1 MAEQTIAPNEIKVGW
16 EPDRD
21 RLRAL
26 VERPGGVSETEFFQA
41 MSPKTW
47 EVPQADTVDRLLN
60 TLGIVTP
67 GVAAGRKRGEEY
79 EQLAPLYK
87 EFMAR
92 KLGNVFAPT
101 QAEAIDRGLI
111 PSPSVAPQSMMP
123 GPRVETAPSN
133 IDQALAPTGAAPSVG
148 MALRPGMTGQGLDP
162 LDLRGQPLGGH
173 FQTASLPLPGLV
185 PQETGPFGVSPFQER
200 QPQPPAYQ
208 PPTMA
213 PGPMVPNMQAPLR
226 PIDQAI
232 VAAQTHAMGLRQPAA
247 HAQGDYP
254 YRDNIAKL
262 EAAAIAENDG
272 RPLSARQIADIAE
285 TVHKT
290 FNPVER
296 PGSTNARKAKAEA
309 DTAMIESEKRAKVL
323 DATIA
328 EKTAQ
333 ASWETQ
339 QALDA
344 AGMFQAKLKYL
355 ASQTNLND
363 VNAGRVGQTVF
374 NQQAVIELQR
384 ASKTLDGIKAAWAMG
399 NVDEQ
404 GLMALMKSYLETTQ
418 KQLQLQGVPPNAISE
433 LLGFPPS
440 QMTTVPG
447 MGGPPPVS
455 GMTGSITPSTS
466 SVTPQTPQ
474 APVVNKA
481 EEELKALERANPGYE
496 YQRKSDGTLQ
506 RRKKS

>member
-92 KLGNVFAPT
+92 KLGNAFAPT

-123 GPRVETAPSN
+123 GPRIETAPSN

-173 FQTASLPLPGLV
+173 FQTASLPPPGLV
-185 PQETGPFGVSPFQER
+185 PQEVGPFGVSPFQER
-200 QPQPPAYQ
+200 QPQPPVYQ
-208 PPTMA
+208 PPMMA

-226 PIDQAI
+226 PIDQGIVHAKTEQMKTRP
-232 VAAQTHAMGLRQPAA
+232 VAAPHVTDAVLNAERAKRYEAIKHGTPEQFPGEGQYLENLLGVYQKGAA
-247 HAQGDYP
+247 PNTAEGQKAQH
-254 YRDNIAKL
+254 
-262 EAAAIAENDG
+262 EAEISRIEALN
-272 RPLSARQIADIAE
+272 
-285 TVHKT
+285 
-290 FNPVER
+290 R
-296 PGSTNARKAKAEA
+296 PGVLESTINEKKAR
-309 DTAMIESEKRAKVL
+309 
-323 DATIA
+323 AT
-328 EKTAQ
+328 
-333 ASWETQ
+333 WETR
-339 QALDA
+339 QAVDSVET
-344 AGMFQAKLKYL
+344 FQARLDRLK
-355 ASQTNLND
+355 SQTNWDNAQ
-363 VNAGRVGQTVF
+363 AGRLGQQVF
-374 NQQAVIELQR
+374 NLQAKAILDSAAASFQGMKFMWAAGKLDDAGIR
-384 ASKTLDGIKAAWAMG
+384 AYMQSYMGKTAKDL
-399 NVDEQ
+399 
-404 GLMALMKSYLETTQ
+404 T
-418 KQLQLQGVPPNAISE
+418 LQGIPPNVIQE
-433 LLGFPPS
+433 LLGIQPDAMTLTPGS
-440 QMTTVPG
+440 QSQGSTTSV
-447 MGGPPPVS
+447 PPVT
-455 GMTGSITPSTS
+455 GMTGNITPPPI
-466 SVTPQTPQ
+466 VPQVPQ
-474 APVVNKA
+474 GNKA
-481 EEELKALERANPGYE
+481 EEELKALEKANPGYE
-496 YQRKSDGTLQ
+496 YQRKPDGTLQ
-506 RRKKS
+506 RRKK